1 MILVIVIVS
10 IVVYLAGIAGSK
22 AFFRVY
28 WFFGEN
34 VEHCWFDDELSK
46 EGSSYLCAAIWPI
59 SFILFGIK
67 KVSELIEKEMEDK
80 TEAPK

>member
-10 IVVYLAGIAGSK
+10 VIFYLAGIAGSK

-28 WFFGEN
+28 WFPGEN
-34 VEHCWFDDELSK
+34 GSVSWDEMTK
-46 EGSSYLCAAIWPI
+46 DGASYFCASIWPI

-67 KVSELIEKEMEDK
+67 KVSELIEKEIK
-80 TEAPK
+80 NG